1 MRDGALKL
9 IWFYDRGAAELY
21 DLDADIGETTDLAA
35 ERPGDVQRLRAL
47 LRRQLDACGAQFPT
61 RSDGSDVLRP

>member
-1 MRDGALKL
+1 MQISDQALLRNQAYIDGR
-9 IWFYDRGAAELY
+9 WC
-21 DLDADIGETTDLAA
+21 DADIGETTDLAA
-35 ERPGDVQRLRAL
+35 ERPGEVQRLRAL